1 MKALLVQPPFTQ
13 LNAPYPAIHYLA
25 AFLRSRGVEVRAV
38 DHSIALYRAIFSRE
52 GLQSAFE
59 AARKKLAAM
68 TTADEENDEATISQ
82 LERYL
87 SYEELYLEWVEPI
100 VAFLSGKDPAFAHRL
115 SRSAEMPVGMRAEAY
130 LEARGGVVEP
140 NDARGLATA
149 LLEDM
154 GDLVSYALDPSFA
167 TVRYGE
173 RIASSASSFAS
184 VRAALE
190 ESPLLDRAYAPL
202 LAAEWER
209 GAPDYLLV
217 SIPFPGCLLGALACA
232 RSCRDFFGRTRGVAP
247 RIVFG
252 GGYVS
257 TELRN
262 VRDGGIFDFCDY
274 LSFDSG
280 FGSLAAIFD
289 LGKGGPFEPLY
300 KTMYRGADGALVSGL
315 EGASNKDASG
325 EGALRRLED
334 EAIAS
339 IEPDYAD
346 ADFGSYLQV
355 VDSDNPMHRLWSDSP
370 WLKYRLAQG
379 CYWHRCEFCDTELEY
394 VARFAPV
401 KLESLLAGADAASGR
416 TGLYG
421 LHFVDEAMPMA
432 ALLAFA
438 GANRERA
445 RSGAR
450 PYHYWGN
457 VRFDASWTADRCAFL
472 AASGLVA
479 VSGGIE
485 IATEAGLAMTDKG
498 FDLAGLVRTL
508 VAMKSAG
515 LLVHAYLIYGFPGQ
529 SRQDIVDSAEV
540 CRQLFATGLIDSAFW
555 HRFVLTR
562 HSRMRA
568 EYLAGRRPA
577 LEPIDRPWDFA
588 NNDLRFR
595 GEKAYDEFDGP
606 LASSLEAWMAGEGL
620 DSPEPARI
628 EKLIELAEGSL
639 SEEKK
644 NLSGR
649 AAWIAGL
656 PLLREKSTGLCRLA
670 WTYRGEARELRLP
683 RAQAEM
689 AHEALIRLGTTTGQ
703 GAIETLEA
711 AIGSQGEA
719 IDILRESGLVLL

>member
-38 DHSIALYRAIFSRE
+38 DHSIALYRAVFSHE
-52 GLQSAFE
+52 GLKSAFE
-59 AARKKLAAM
+59 AARKKLAA
-68 TTADEENDEATISQ
+68 TNDAASDEATVSQ

-87 SYEELYLEWVEPI
+87 SYEELYLEWVDPI

-130 LEARGGVVEP
+130 LDARGGVVGP
-140 NDARGLATA
+140 DDARGLATA
-149 LLEDM
+149 VLEDM
-154 GDLVSYALDPSFA
+154 GDLVSYALDPNFA

-173 RIASSASSFAS
+173 RIASSASFFAS
-184 VRAALE
+184 VRAALG
-190 ESPLLDRAYAPL
+190 ESPLLESAYAPL

-209 GAPDYLLV
+209 GPFDHLLISV
-217 SIPFPGCLLGALACA
+217 PFPGCLLGALACA
-232 RSCRDFFGRTRGVAP
+232 RSCREFFGRAPGGAP

-257 TELRN
+257 TELRDL
-262 VRDGGIFDFCDY
+262 RDGGIFDFCDY

-280 FGSLAAIFD
+280 FGSLATILD
-289 LGKGGPFEPLY
+289 IGKGVPPEPLY
-300 KTMYRGADGALVSGL
+300 KTMYRNADGAVVSGISA
-315 EGASNKDASG
+315 ENDAMR
-325 EGALRRLED
+325 ELED
-334 EAIAS
+334 ETIAS

-346 ADFGSYLQV
+346 ADFGAYLQV

-394 VARFAPV
+394 VGRFAPV
-401 KLESLLAGADAASGR
+401 KLESLLAAVDAASSR

-438 GANRERA
+438 QANRERA

-450 PYHYWGN
+450 AYHYWGN
-457 VRFDASWTADRCAFL
+457 VRFDGSWTADRCEYL

-529 SRQDIVDSAEV
+529 DRQDIVDSAEV

-577 LEPIDRPWDFA
+577 LEPTDRQWDFA
-588 NNDLRFR
+588 NNDLRFK
-595 GEKAYDEFDGP
+595 GEEAYDEFDGP
-606 LASSLEAWMAGEGL
+606 LASSLEAWMAGKGL
-620 DSPEPARI
+620 DSPKPRRI
-628 EKLIELAEGSL
+628 EKLIELAEVSL
-639 SEEKK
+639 SEEKE

-649 AAWIAGL
+649 AAWIAGM
-656 PLLREKSTGLCRLA
+656 PLLREEEGGLCRLA
-670 WTYRGEARELRLP
+670 WAYRGEARELRLP
-683 RAQAEM
+683 RAQAEL
-689 AHEALIRLGTTTGQ
+689 AREALIKLGTTTGQ
-703 GAIETLEA
+703 GAIGALKA
-711 AIGSQGEA
+711 AIENLGEA